1 MRPLS
6 PHCTG
11 STATAPRTTR
21 AARRLP
27 ALALVIALVSAAVA
41 VLAHPY
47 PPYWNSGGGAA
58 IHYPPVAWPLDASWI
73 GYTLDGGAIEDLRTS
88 DGSNGGT
95 SPQSYVNVSS
105 GCTDLTEPSVY
116 YSFNSTA
123 QVLHFRWRVQAPP

>member
-6 PHCTG
+6 PHCAD
-11 STATAPRTTR
+11 STATTPRRTG
-21 AARRLP
+21 AAGRLP
-27 ALALVIALVSAAVA
+27 ALALAIALMCAAVA

-47 PPYWNSGGGAA
+47 PPYWGGGSGGA
-58 IHYPPVAWPLDASWI
+58 IHYPPVAWPLDANWI
-73 GYTLDGGAIEDLRTS
+73 GYTLNGGAIEDLRTS
-88 DGSNGGT
+88 DESNGGT

-123 QVLHFRWRVQAPP
+123 QVL